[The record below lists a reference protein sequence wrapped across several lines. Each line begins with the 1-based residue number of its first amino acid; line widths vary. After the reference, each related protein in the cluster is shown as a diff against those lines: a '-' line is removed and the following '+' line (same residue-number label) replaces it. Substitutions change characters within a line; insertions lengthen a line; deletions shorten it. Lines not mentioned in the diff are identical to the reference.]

1 MLTLACSEKY
11 LQVLDWCT
19 IFIWS
24 PRSCKLFLW
33 DNEKSHLRWMLW
45 DTVTESL
52 EKEILAKCST
62 DSLRQTFHWEFLG
75 EKSSQSSQ
83 LQMEQDIRFF
93 SDACNLWRD
102 YNRPWK
108 GGFIAEQ
115 SVWTKCTSDLS
126 SFNSHCI
133 LNSGG
138 KEYFLIIDLLK
149 RKHMQHSAVIK
160 HLTSFLLVSGDPNI
174 KRFSR
179 LRPMIWFCQ
188 SIFSEK
194 TEYNILQV
202 WLLQPVTFMVMR
214 NTWLLWC

>member
-1 MLTLACSEKY
+1 MQEKTVVFGTY
-11 LQVLDWCT
+11 NNMHSFTIRWKCWLWHVLRNICRSWCT

-24 PRSCKLFLW
+24 KCSCKLFLW
-33 DNEKSHLRWMLW
+33 DNKKSHLRWMLW

-62 DSLRQTFHWEFLG
+62 DSLMQTFHWEFLG

-115 SVWTKCTSDLS
+115 SVWTKCTSHLFTNFLQS
-126 SFNSHCI
+126 TVAVFSI
-133 LNSGG
+133 LGKNISG
-138 KEYFLIIDLLK
+138 
-149 RKHMQHSAVIK
+149 
-160 HLTSFLLVSGDPNI
+160 
-174 KRFSR
+174 
-179 LRPMIWFCQ
+179 W
-188 SIFSEK
+188 SI
-194 TEYNILQV
+194 
-202 WLLQPVTFMVMR
+202 
-214 NTWLLWC
+214 C